1 MKKIFRYEAVN
12 LRGEKIKGHYDYSI
26 EELNL
31 LLKKRGYFLCSV
43 EKRKKDLKEIGLK
56 KPSSRDFSNLCRILG
71 SMITVGIP
79 IPKVLSITEEL
90 SGNVLLKRSLKEIGR
105 YVSKGQSIYESMK
118 TFGNIYPIFL
128 LEMIRIGEESGRL
141 DLILKQLSEYYENEH
156 KIFTKIKTALT
167 YPLIVLILSIF
178 VSVFLMV
185 KIVPQFIDIL
195 NLTGG
200 EVPFITKVVL
210 SVCSFFKRN
219 FLVISFTNLIIII
232 LILRFSKTST
242 GKGFIA
248 KVKLTT
254 PLVDRIYNKAML
266 ARFSMAMGMLLRS
279 GINVVKSLEITTS
292 ILENRIIEQ
301 RIQNTIEQI
310 NKGDGIHSSFVKAK
324 VGNNLFL
331 SLVYTGEEIGNLD
344 YMFLKIGELLAQ
356 DVEQSMKKI
365 IIFIEPVAILILTMV
380 IGTFIITALSPVFSI
395 MDGMG

>member
-1 MKKIFRYEAVN
+1 M
-12 LRGEKIKGHYDYSI
+12 
-26 EELNL
+26 
-31 LLKKRGYFLCSV
+31 

-79 IPKVLSITEEL
+79 IPQVLSMTEEL
-90 SGNVLLKRSLKEIGR
+90 SDNVLLKRSLKEIGR

-141 DLILKQLSEYYENEH
+141 DLILKQLSEYYESEH

-279 GINVVKSLEITTS
+279 GINIVKSLEITTS

-324 VGNNLFL
+324 VGNSLFL
-331 SLVYTGEEIGNLD
+331 SLVYTGEEVGNLD
-344 YMFLKIGELLAQ
+344 YMFLKIGELLSQ